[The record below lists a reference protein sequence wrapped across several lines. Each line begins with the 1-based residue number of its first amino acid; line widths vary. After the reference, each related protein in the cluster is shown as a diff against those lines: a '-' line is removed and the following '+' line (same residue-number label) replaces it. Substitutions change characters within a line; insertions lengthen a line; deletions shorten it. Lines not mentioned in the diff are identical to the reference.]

1 MQNNKQKPGYASLSL
16 TKYIQMTVFL
26 PQILSEK
33 DAQGAYALHPGVSSP
48 LTHYWI
54 QVPQSS
60 SPGLEA
66 QTKQKDYR
74 LWNHTDPRIW
84 AHT

>member
-1 MQNNKQKPGYASLSL
+1 MQNNKQKPGYASL
-16 TKYIQMTVFL
+16 TKYIQMKVFL
-26 PQILSEK
+26 PQILNEK
-33 DAQGAYALHPGVSSP
+33 DAQGAYALPPGVSSP

-74 LWNHTDPRIW
+74 LWKHKDPRTW